1 LKNITIKKIAELAG
15 VSHKTVSRV
24 VNNEKYVKEET
35 KNKILSIIDKYKYE
49 PNYFAI
55 GLKTK
60 KSRTIGLLVGDIEN
74 PYYARLAKGVINV
87 CESSNYNV
95 IVCNSQYDS
104 SLSEKYLKMLLSKEV
119 DGLIISNIDLTVD
132 TVKNLVKKNIPLVFT
147 NIKYG
152 IPGLNYIKAD
162 DYYGGKLAADYLIK
176 LGHKKIYFL
185 RPPNVY
191 GSQERINAFIDTMA
205 KNKIH
210 FNDSYFSSLLYDE
223 GDSYTATKEFISNHK
238 DFTAIIAGNDF
249 IAIGAM
255 EAVFDMGLRVP
266 DDFSIIGYDD
276 LKIAK
281 VMRVPLTTIK
291 QPKYLFGKLAA
302 EKVINLLENTDSSRE
317 KKVIK
322 PELIERMSCKRLN
335 IYKNNLF

>member
-1 LKNITIKKIAELAG
+1 LENITIKKIAELAG

-24 VNNEKYVKEET
+24 INDEKYVKKET
-35 KNKILSIIDKYKYE
+35 KKKILAIIDKYKYE

-60 KSRTIGLLVGDIEN
+60 KSRTIGLIVGDIEN
-74 PYYARLAKGVINV
+74 PYYARLAKGVINI

-95 IVCNSQYDS
+95 IVCNSQYDRA
-104 SLSEKYLKMLLSKEV
+104 LSEKYLKMLLSKEV
-119 DGLIISNIDLTVD
+119 DGLIISNIDLKVD
-132 TVKNLVKKNIPLVFT
+132 TVKYLVKKNIPLVFT
-147 NIKYG
+147 NIKYD

-162 DYYGGKLAADYLIK
+162 DYYGGRLAADYLVR

-185 RPPNVY
+185 RPPDVY
-191 GSQERINAFIDTMA
+191 GSQERINAFIDTMTR
-205 KNKIH
+205 NKIY
-210 FNDSYFSSLLYDE
+210 FDDSYFSSFLYDE
-223 GDSYTATKEFISNHK
+223 DDSYRATKEFVSNHK
-238 DFTAIIAGNDF
+238 DFTALIAGNDF

-255 EAVFDMGLRVP
+255 EAVFDMGLKVP

-276 LKIAK
+276 LKFAK

-302 EKVINLLENTDSSRE
+302 EKLINLLENDDISSE
-317 KKVIK
+317 GKVIK
-322 PELIERMSCKRLN
+322 PELIERMSCKKLN
-335 IYKNNLF
+335 IYKK